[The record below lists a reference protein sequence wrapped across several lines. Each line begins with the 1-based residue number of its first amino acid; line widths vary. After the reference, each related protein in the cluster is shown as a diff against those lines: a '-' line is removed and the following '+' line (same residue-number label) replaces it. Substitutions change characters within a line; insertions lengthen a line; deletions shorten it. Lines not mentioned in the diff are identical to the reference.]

1 MMQIKSFTFN
11 PFQENTLVAFD
22 ETNEAVIF
30 DPGCFEK
37 QEYLTLTDF
46 IEENKL
52 TVKYLINTHCHIDHV
67 LGNAYIKRKFQIPLW
82 IHRNEIPVLKSV
94 SAYAPSYG
102 FPGYEEVVADGFIT
116 EKDTIKFGN
125 TSLEIRFVPGHA
137 PGHLVFYH
145 QPSKTCIGGDT
156 LFRDSIGRTDLPG
169 GDPQTL
175 LNAIKKQLFTL
186 PDDTVV
192 YPGHGPTTKIG
203 YEKENNP
210 FVGKR
215 SRN

>member
-1 MMQIKSFTFN
+1 MQIKSFTFN
-11 PFQENTLVAFD
+11 PFQENTLVVFD

-37 QEYLTLTDF
+37 QEYLKLTDF
-46 IEENKL
+46 IEENNL
-52 TVKYLINTHCHIDHV
+52 QVKVLINTHCHIDHV

-102 FPGYEEVVADGFIT
+102 FPGYEESEADEFID
-116 EKDTIKFGN
+116 EKDTLKFGN

-156 LFRDSIGRTDLPG
+156 LFKDSIGRTDLPG
-169 GDPQTL
+169 GEPDTL
-175 LNAIKKQLFTL
+175 INAIKKQLFTL
-186 PDDTVV
+186 PDDTVI
-192 YPGHGPTTKIG
+192 YPGHGPTTTIG

-215 SRN
+215 SGN